1 MRRYNLSEREL
12 NRLVSRI
19 IKEEDSE
26 TKRKKEVKPRC
37 VPENVMPLDEIVGRA
52 EEFGRYS
59 PGITK
64 RQSGVNSMVDTL
76 GILNNIRLFKDVKDG
91 GSHLAYEMMNNL
103 NRFRNKNYHD
113 ETTGECHK
121 AMDKII
127 KFVNMDISQKILSDI
142 TVYMKYAKFVP
153 ELNRRETWEEL
164 VTRNK
169 EMHQKKYPHIK
180 DEIENVYKLVYD
192 KKILPSMRSLQFG
205 IHCYNIQSN

>member
-1 MRRYNLSEREL
+1 MRMRRISESDIRRIT
-12 NRLVSRI
+12 NRIL
-19 IKEEDSE
+19 KEEDSE
-26 TKRKKEVKPRC
+26 TKRKKEEVKPRC
-37 VPENVMPLDEIVGRA
+37 VRENVIPLDEIVGRA
-52 EEFGRYS
+52 EEYSRYS

-127 KFVNMDISQKILSDI
+127 
-142 TVYMKYAKFVP
+142 
-153 ELNRRETWEEL
+153 ELYKENEHGTEL
-164 VTRNK
+164 VKDIERVLNLQTREDEYTPSPRAK
-169 EMHQKKYPHIK
+169 EYLKQCI
-180 DEIENVYKLVYD
+180 NLV
-192 KKILPSMRSLQFG
+192 KGQ
-205 IHCYNIQSN
+205 